1 MTLPPMPIVLV
12 LEGSNRIRAW
22 FAASE
27 TGYSGS
33 TVAVSRS
40 RKAKWLF
47 HQEKDTLK
55 WGRKRLQVLWNRSSP
70 PNSAN
75 SRLRFNASILRPH
88 AADEAVGCEYLASAC
103 LRWRASHRTS
113 ADQP

>member
-55 WGRKRLQVLWNRSSP
+55 RGQKGLQVLWNRSSGF
-70 PNSAN
+70 SAII
-75 SRLRFNASILRPH
+75 NAPIAKNCVYGFFP
-88 AADEAVGCEYLASAC
+88 V
-103 LRWRASHRTS
+103 
-113 ADQP
+113 